1 MTYTTQAQTGEDS
14 QATQVYETIQG
25 AESTE
30 QELGLLGDGLAET
43 VQAELG
49 ETSVNEYRAREIG
62 EVSIS
67 TEGAAT
73 VTLSNLSGVTA
84 ATEGF
89 VMYLGSDGLW
99 HYLPVTFGDRSAT
112 FTLPYSTTIILY
124 VRVAVAQ
131 SGPYRLPAVTPR
143 RNKQPSRRA
152 APATNRRT
160 FERLLSGH
168 AKTWRRAALSFLLPF
183 WVKLRIIGRF
193 WECKGKVYVKISA

>member
-1 MTYTTQAQTGEDS
+1 MKKILSAVAAAALAASMVMPAWAAVASPFGGAETETPDVTYTTQGQTGETS
-14 QATQVYETIQG
+14 QATEVFETIQ
-25 AESTE
+25 
-30 QELGLLGDGLAET
+30 DAET
-43 VQAELG
+43 TQEGLEALEPGLTAGVQAELG
-49 ETSVNEYRAREIG
+49 AADVNEYRDREIG

-67 TEGAAT
+67 TEGAAP

-131 SGPYRLPAVTPR
+131 
-143 RNKQPSRRA
+143 
-152 APATNRRT
+152 
-160 FERLLSGH
+160 
-168 AKTWRRAALSFLLPF
+168 
-183 WVKLRIIGRF
+183 
-193 WECKGKVYVKISA
+193 